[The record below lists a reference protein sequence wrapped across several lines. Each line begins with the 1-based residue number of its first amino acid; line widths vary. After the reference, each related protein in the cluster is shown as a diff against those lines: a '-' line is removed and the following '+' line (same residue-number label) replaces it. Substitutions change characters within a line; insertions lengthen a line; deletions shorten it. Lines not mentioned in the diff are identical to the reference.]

1 MRKRREK
8 GEKKRK
14 KKEKGKKKQ
23 KINVL
28 HFKRAFPHKIDFL
41 NIKLC

>member
-1 MRKRREK
+1 MNEKRARKKGKEKRE
-8 GEKKRK
+8 R
-14 KKEKGKKKQ
+14 KKEKKK
-23 KINVL
+23 NVL

>member
-1 MRKRREK
+1 MRKRR
-8 GEKKRK
+8 
-14 KKEKGKKKQ
+14 EKGKKKQ